1 MGNLDKVHA
10 LGYPERFVRMWE
22 FYLCYCEGGFEE
34 RQLGDV
40 QMLLT
45 KPGCRLAPPLAVSPA
60 SAP

>member
-1 MGNLDKVHA
+1 
-10 LGYPERFVRMWE
+10 
-22 FYLCYCEGGFEE
+22 
-34 RQLGDV
+34 V